1 MASSAMV
8 AVVDNG
14 TYGGTDGRL
23 RGNSVLVELFPLSDY
38 SSDWLR
44 GLWPVLFSP
53 SSSRFVLLWF
63 MLFAPRHLH
72 AMNPLLPRCS
82 FRANSFDYYQLA
94 HGHPNTYTY
103 AVRYITTRR
112 PPAHGEE
119 GHNPTEAQS
128 RFSRRDA
135 HSTPAHRRFQIHQE
149 PFQPAFRCAQNP
161 QEERPRGAHHH
172 EFQNQGRAGTAS
184 CVL

>member
-1 MASSAMV
+1 MADFEAIPYLSSYSPCLTIALIGY
-8 AVVDNG
+8 AVS
-14 TYGGTDGRL
+14 GRFSFL
-23 RGNSVLVELFPLSDY
+23 HPPHGSFCF
-38 SSDWLR
+38 
-44 GLWPVLFSP
+44 GLCCLP
-53 SSSRFVLLWF
+53 
-63 MLFAPRHLH
+63 PRHLH